1 LRGSSTLVI
10 AVASSTPAAGA
21 NTGNNS
27 STSAIAM
34 DWEAPFFF
42 EPAAAAEP
50 SNAVDI
56 ALIADDPTPGKPP
69 PAAPPNGSKIS
80 TRSP

>member
-1 LRGSSTLVI
+1 
-10 AVASSTPAAGA
+10 
-21 NTGNNS
+21 
-27 STSAIAM
+27 M
-34 DWEAPFFF
+34 DWEAPIFF